1 MSSLVKHI
9 TPYSKAIV
17 RLLKS
22 TVERNS
28 IVWDDVINYQTE
40 IQDYLGKIG
49 LELIVKKDEGFAFV
63 KQFEDNEGNTL
74 GLVQRRQIGFE
85 TSIVLVV
92 LRQSLEEFDINPTQL
107 ATENFITST
116 EIKDELEIFLPEKYN
131 QVKFIKEL
139 DKYINSAVDLGY
151 LKEISKKDNETKYQ
165 IHRII
170 KEKITLDILQ
180 EFQNNLKD
188 YVESVYLR
196 PRGRRD

>member
-1 MSSLVKHI
+1 MSSLEKHI
-9 TPYSKAIV
+9 TLYSKAIV

-28 IVWDDVINYQTE
+28 NVWNDIITYQSE

-49 LELIVKKDEGFAFV
+49 LELIFKKDEGFAFV
-63 KQFEDNEGNTL
+63 KQLEDSEGNTL

-92 LRQSLEEFDINPTQL
+92 LRQSLEEFDSNPTQL
-107 ATENFITST
+107 ATEKFITNT
-116 EIKDELEIFLPEKYN
+116 DIKDELELFLPEKYDR
-131 QVKFIKEL
+131 VKFIKEL
-139 DKYINSAVDLGY
+139 DRYINAAVELGY

-180 EFQNNLKD
+180 EFQNKLKD
-188 YVESVYLR
+188 YVESV
-196 PRGRRD
+196 

>member
-1 MSSLVKHI
+1 MSSLEKNI
-9 TPYSKAIV
+9 KPYSKAIV

-28 IVWDDVINYQTE
+28 NVWEDVINYQNE
-40 IQDYLGKIG
+40 IQEYISQIG

-92 LRQSLEEFDINPTQL
+92 LRQSLEEFDSNPTQL
-107 ATENFITST
+107 ATEKFITDS
-116 EIKDELEIFLPEKYN
+116 EIKDELELFLPEKFN
-131 QVKFIKEL
+131 RVKFIKDL
-139 DKYINSAVDLGY
+139 NKYISDAEKLGY

-180 EFQNNLKD
+180 DFQNKLKE
-188 YVESVYLR
+188 YVKSV
-196 PRGRRD
+196 